1 MKISARTLLS
11 LAANAEGPS
20 RTSENRAITEIL
32 ADLRHYCDLKGY
44 AYDELD
50 TAATEL
56 YESEGN
62 LNT

>member
-1 MKISARTLLS
+1 MKIAARTLLS
-11 LAANAEGPS
+11 LAANVERPS
-20 RTSENRAITEIL
+20 RTSENPAIMEIL
-32 ADLRHYCDLKGY
+32 AALRHYCDLKGY

-50 TAATEL
+50 TAASEL